1 MDNDKSTIGAW
12 VGAALALAY
21 IVSPL
26 DVIPDAFPAV
36 GWLDDFLAAL
46 IAILNLIQSYIGNI
60 STSLVSLVKLIKWV
74 IIVIGVLI
82 LVILALVATLIIK
95 S

>member
-46 IAILNLIQSYIGNI
+46 IAILNLIQTYIGNI
-60 STSLVSLVKLIKWV
+60 STSLASIVKLIKV
-74 IIVIGVLI
+74 GYNCYRGAYSCDISTYCY
-82 LVILALVATLIIK
+82 ADN
-95 S
+95 